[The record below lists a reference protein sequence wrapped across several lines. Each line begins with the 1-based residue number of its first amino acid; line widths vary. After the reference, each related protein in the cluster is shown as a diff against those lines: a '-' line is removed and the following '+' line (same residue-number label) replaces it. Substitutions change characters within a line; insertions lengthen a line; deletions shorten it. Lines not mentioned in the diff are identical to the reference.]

1 VFSAHR
7 RIALS
12 RGPRVTRIVA
22 GRWGG
27 RRLQTPKGD
36 GTRPTTDRVREAM
49 FSSVQSELGGLDGA
63 RVLDLF
69 AGSGALGL
77 EALSRGA
84 VHADLVDSDRQAAA
98 VIARNIAE
106 LGAGDA
112 VLHQVSVQRFIGDL
126 PAEPYDLVLLDPPY
140 AMSTDDVGVLLT
152 AVVQAGGLD
161 PDGLVVVERSTRTE
175 FAWPDVLTGLR
186 DKAYGETRLWY
197 GR

>member
-1 VFSAHR
+1 M
-7 RIALS
+7 
-12 RGPRVTRIVA
+12 TRIVA

-27 RRLQTPKGD
+27 RRLGTPKGD
-36 GTRPTTDRVREAM
+36 GTRPTSDRVREAM
-49 FSSVQSELGGLDGA
+49 FSSLESELGGLDGI

-84 VHADLVDSDRQAAA
+84 EHADLVESDRRAAD
-98 VIARNIAE
+98 VIRANVRA
-106 LGAGDA
+106 LGAPGA
-112 VLHQVSVQRFIGDL
+112 EVHRTSAEAFVGDL

-140 AMSTDDVGVLLT
+140 PLGTDEVGVLLT
-152 AVVQAGGLD
+152 VLVRTGGLV
-161 PDGLVVVERSTRTE
+161 PGGVVVVERSTRTP
-175 FAWPDVLTGLR
+175 FTWPEPLTALR